1 MPSVMVSGKLG
12 HLVRLPLRSN
22 TANVVVCHASTKYP
36 TPSLAIVY
44 LYLKKS
50 LSIKFHYAINIYNPP
65 PFQYR
70 LKIGMCLLVCTY
82 VHLFFYSEKLYLHSG
97 HVGGKI
103 ALCMPI
109 VKNGGHTGPTFCIKY
124 HVDRRSLYIS
134 TYVFPRLKY
143 N

>member
-65 PFQYR
+65 PIPIL
-70 LKIGMCLLVCTY
+70 LKNWNVLECACLFVQLILVQLLPGSPKTQ
-82 VHLFFYSEKLYLHSG
+82 G
-97 HVGGKI
+97 
-103 ALCMPI
+103 
-109 VKNGGHTGPTFCIKY
+109 
-124 HVDRRSLYIS
+124 
-134 TYVFPRLKY
+134 LKAT
-143 N
+143 